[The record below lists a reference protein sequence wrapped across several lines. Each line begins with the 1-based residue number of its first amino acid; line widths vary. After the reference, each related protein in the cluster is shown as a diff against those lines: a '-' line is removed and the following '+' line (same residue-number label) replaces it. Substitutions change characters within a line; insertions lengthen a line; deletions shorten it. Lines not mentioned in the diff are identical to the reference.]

1 MNLEIFLS
9 TPVIGILRGI
19 NQESVAPLVET
30 SISAG
35 LKALEVTMNTPG
47 AVKILQEMKQIAKGK
62 ISIGAGTVLTVKEL
76 EKALNA
82 GAEFIV
88 SPVFDK
94 EIAAHCKRLQVPY
107 FPGALTPQEVYD
119 AWMGGATMVKVFPL
133 NAFGPGYLK
142 SLSGPFEDMR
152 LLACGGV
159 TTGNVG
165 EFFKNN
171 ASGVA
176 FGESLFK
183 EEWIKKGEFEKIGQA
198 IQTFLNE
205 IPEL

>member
-1 MNLEIFLS
+1 ME
-9 TPVIGILRGI
+9 TA
-19 NQESVAPLVET
+19 APLVET
-30 SISAG
+30 SILAG
-35 LKALEVTMNTPG
+35 LQALEVTMNTSG
-47 AVKILQEMKQIAKGK
+47 AVELIEEMKTCADGK
-62 ISIGAGTVLTVKEL
+62 ISIGAGTVLTLKEM
-76 EKALNA
+76 EDALNA

-142 SLSGPFEDMR
+142 SLSGPFEDMK

-159 TTGNVG
+159 TTGNVA

-176 FGESLFK
+176 FGEGLFK
-183 EEWIKKGEFEKIGQA
+183 KAWIENGEFEKIGQA

-205 IPEL
+205 VPSL